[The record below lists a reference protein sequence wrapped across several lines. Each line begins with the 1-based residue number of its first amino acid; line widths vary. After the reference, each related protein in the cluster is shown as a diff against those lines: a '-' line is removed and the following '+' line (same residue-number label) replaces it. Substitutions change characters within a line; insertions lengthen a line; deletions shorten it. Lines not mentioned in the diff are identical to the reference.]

1 MGIKMIDK
9 ALENPRFLLVLI
21 VFLLTLLIIQF
32 FRNQCDKK
40 KLRKDAVKRSK
51 AVINGQVAEQIAPF
65 LPDFPANPSDARFIG
80 KPVDFIV
87 FSGLSE
93 NEKIDEILFVEV
105 KTGKSLLSEREK
117 EVKKAID
124 ELEKISLSP
133 EERQRYED
141 REWAIMRYNSEVRAN
156 YEHGHKAGEEI
167 GEKKRISKR

>member
-1 MGIKMIDK
+1 MIDK

-40 KLRKDAVKRSK
+40 NLRKDAVKRSK

-105 KTGKSLLSEREK
+105 KTGKSALSEREK
-117 EVKKAID
+117 EVKKAI
-124 ELEKISLSP
+124 EKGNV
-133 EERQRYED
+133 RYVE
-141 REWAIMRYNSEVRAN
+141 Y
-156 YEHGHKAGEEI
+156 
-167 GEKKRISKR
+167 RIN

>member
-1 MGIKMIDK
+1 MIDK
-9 ALENPRFLLVLI
+9 ALENPRFLLILI

-32 FRNQCDKK
+32 FRNQCDKE

-117 EVKKAID
+117 EVKKAI
-124 ELEKISLSP
+124 E
-133 EERQRYED
+133 QRKV
-141 REWAIMRYNSEVRAN
+141 RYVE
-156 YEHGHKAGEEI
+156 Y
-167 GEKKRISKR
+167 RIN

>member
-1 MGIKMIDK
+1 MIDK

-51 AVINGQVAEQIAPF
+51 AVISGQVTEQIAPF
-65 LPDFPANPSDARFIG
+65 LPNFPANPSDARFIG

-117 EVKKAID
+117 EVKKAI
-124 ELEKISLSP
+124 EKGKV
-133 EERQRYED
+133 RYVE
-141 REWAIMRYNSEVRAN
+141 Y
-156 YEHGHKAGEEI
+156 
-167 GEKKRISKR
+167 RIN

>member
-51 AVINGQVAEQIAPF
+51 AVINGQIAEQIAPF

-117 EVKKAID
+117 EVKKAI
-124 ELEKISLSP
+124 EKGNV
-133 EERQRYED
+133 RYVE
-141 REWAIMRYNSEVRAN
+141 Y
-156 YEHGHKAGEEI
+156 
-167 GEKKRISKR
+167 RIN

>member
-9 ALENPRFLLVLI
+9 ALENPRFLLILI

-93 NEKIDEILFVEV
+93 NEKIDESLFVEV

-117 EVKKAID
+117 EVKKAI
-124 ELEKISLSP
+124 E
-133 EERQRYED
+133 QRKV
-141 REWAIMRYNSEVRAN
+141 RYVE
-156 YEHGHKAGEEI
+156 Y
-167 GEKKRISKR
+167 RIN

>member
-9 ALENPRFLLVLI
+9 ALENPRFLLILI
-21 VFLLTLLIIQF
+21 VFLLILLIIQF

-117 EVKKAID
+117 EVKKAI
-124 ELEKISLSP
+124 E
-133 EERQRYED
+133 QRKV
-141 REWAIMRYNSEVRAN
+141 RYVE
-156 YEHGHKAGEEI
+156 Y
-167 GEKKRISKR
+167 RIN

>member
-32 FRNQCDKK
+32 FRSQCDKK

-117 EVKKAID
+117 E
-124 ELEKISLSP
+124 
-133 EERQRYED
+133 
-141 REWAIMRYNSEVRAN
+141 
-156 YEHGHKAGEEI
+156 
-167 GEKKRISKR
+167 EKKEKEKGNVRYVEYRIN

>member
-1 MGIKMIDK
+1 MIDK
-9 ALENPRFLLVLI
+9 ALENPRFLLILI

-32 FRNQCDKK
+32 FRNQWDKK

-117 EVKKAID
+117 EVKKAI
-124 ELEKISLSP
+124 E
-133 EERQRYED
+133 QR
-141 REWAIMRYNSEVRAN
+141 RVRYVE
-156 YEHGHKAGEEI
+156 Y
-167 GEKKRISKR
+167 RIN

>member
-1 MGIKMIDK
+1 MIDK

-21 VFLLTLLIIQF
+21 VFLLTLLINQLF
-32 FRNQCDKK
+32 KNQCDKK

-117 EVKKAID
+117 EVKKAI
-124 ELEKISLSP
+124 EKGNV
-133 EERQRYED
+133 RYVE
-141 REWAIMRYNSEVRAN
+141 Y
-156 YEHGHKAGEEI
+156 
-167 GEKKRISKR
+167 RIN

>member
-40 KLRKDAVKRSK
+40 NVRKDAVKRSK
-51 AVINGQVAEQIAPF
+51 AVINGQIAEQIAPF

-117 EVKKAID
+117 EVKKAI
-124 ELEKISLSP
+124 E
-133 EERQRYED
+133 QRKV
-141 REWAIMRYNSEVRAN
+141 RYVE
-156 YEHGHKAGEEI
+156 Y
-167 GEKKRISKR
+167 RIN

>member
-1 MGIKMIDK
+1 MIDK
-9 ALENPRFLLVLI
+9 ALENPRFLLILI

-51 AVINGQVAEQIAPF
+51 AVINRQVAEQIAPF

-117 EVKKAID
+117 EVKKAI
-124 ELEKISLSP
+124 E
-133 EERQRYED
+133 QRKV
-141 REWAIMRYNSEVRAN
+141 RYVE
-156 YEHGHKAGEEI
+156 Y
-167 GEKKRISKR
+167 RIN

>member
-1 MGIKMIDK
+1 MIDK

-105 KTGKSLLSEREK
+105 KTGKSALSEREK
-117 EVKKAID
+117 EVKKAI
-124 ELEKISLSP
+124 EKGNV
-133 EERQRYED
+133 RYVE
-141 REWAIMRYNSEVRAN
+141 Y
-156 YEHGHKAGEEI
+156 
-167 GEKKRISKR
+167 RIN

>member
-65 LPDFPANPSDARFIG
+65 LPDFPANLSDARFIG

-117 EVKKAID
+117 EVKKAI
-124 ELEKISLSP
+124 EKGNV
-133 EERQRYED
+133 RYVE
-141 REWAIMRYNSEVRAN
+141 Y
-156 YEHGHKAGEEI
+156 
-167 GEKKRISKR
+167 RIN

>member
-1 MGIKMIDK
+1 MEIKMIDK

-117 EVKKAID
+117 EVKKAI
-124 ELEKISLSP
+124 EKGNV
-133 EERQRYED
+133 RYVE
-141 REWAIMRYNSEVRAN
+141 Y
-156 YEHGHKAGEEI
+156 
-167 GEKKRISKR
+167 RIN

>member
-117 EVKKAID
+117 EVKKAI
-124 ELEKISLSP
+124 EKGKVH
-133 EERQRYED
+133 Y
-141 REWAIMRYNSEVRAN
+141 V
-156 YEHGHKAGEEI
+156 
-167 GEKKRISKR
+167 KKRKK

>member
-1 MGIKMIDK
+1 MIDK
-9 ALENPRFLLVLI
+9 ALENPRFLLILI

-117 EVKKAID
+117 EVKKAI
-124 ELEKISLSP
+124 E
-133 EERQRYED
+133 QRKV
-141 REWAIMRYNSEVRAN
+141 RYVE
-156 YEHGHKAGEEI
+156 Y
-167 GEKKRISKR
+167 RIN

>member
-1 MGIKMIDK
+1 MIDE
-9 ALENPRFLLVLI
+9 ALENPRFLLILI

-40 KLRKDAVKRSK
+40 NVRKDAVKRSK
-51 AVINGQVAEQIAPF
+51 AVINGQIAEQIAPF

-117 EVKKAID
+117 EVKKAI
-124 ELEKISLSP
+124 E
-133 EERQRYED
+133 QRKV
-141 REWAIMRYNSEVRAN
+141 RYVE
-156 YEHGHKAGEEI
+156 Y
-167 GEKKRISKR
+167 RIN

>member
-1 MGIKMIDK
+1 MGIKIIDK
-9 ALENPRFLLVLI
+9 ALENPRFLLILI

-40 KLRKDAVKRSK
+40 NLRKDAVKRSK
-51 AVINGQVAEQIAPF
+51 AVISGQVTEQIAPF

-117 EVKKAID
+117 EVKKAI
-124 ELEKISLSP
+124 E
-133 EERQRYED
+133 QRKV
-141 REWAIMRYNSEVRAN
+141 RYVE
-156 YEHGHKAGEEI
+156 Y
-167 GEKKRISKR
+167 RIN

>member
-1 MGIKMIDK
+1 MIDK
-9 ALENPRFLLVLI
+9 ALENPRFLLILI

-51 AVINGQVAEQIAPF
+51 AVINGQIAEQIAPF

-117 EVKKAID
+117 EVKKAI
-124 ELEKISLSP
+124 E
-133 EERQRYED
+133 QRKV
-141 REWAIMRYNSEVRAN
+141 RYVE
-156 YEHGHKAGEEI
+156 Y
-167 GEKKRISKR
+167 RIN

>member
-1 MGIKMIDK
+1 MGIKIIDK

-117 EVKKAID
+117 EVKKAI
-124 ELEKISLSP
+124 E
-133 EERQRYED
+133 QRKV
-141 REWAIMRYNSEVRAN
+141 RYVE
-156 YEHGHKAGEEI
+156 Y
-167 GEKKRISKR
+167 RIN

>member
-1 MGIKMIDK
+1 MIDK
-9 ALENPRFLLVLI
+9 ELENPRFLLVLI

-117 EVKKAID
+117 EVKKAI
-124 ELEKISLSP
+124 E
-133 EERQRYED
+133 QRKV
-141 REWAIMRYNSEVRAN
+141 RYVE
-156 YEHGHKAGEEI
+156 Y
-167 GEKKRISKR
+167 RIN

>member
-1 MGIKMIDK
+1 MIDK

-21 VFLLTLLIIQF
+21 VFFLTLLIIQF

-65 LPDFPANPSDARFIG
+65 LPDFPANPSDARFVG

-117 EVKKAID
+117 EVKKAI
-124 ELEKISLSP
+124 EKGNV
-133 EERQRYED
+133 RYVE
-141 REWAIMRYNSEVRAN
+141 Y
-156 YEHGHKAGEEI
+156 
-167 GEKKRISKR
+167 RIN

>member
-1 MGIKMIDK
+1 MIEK

-40 KLRKDAVKRSK
+40 KLRKDVVKRSK

-93 NEKIDEILFVEV
+93 NEKIDDILFVEV

-117 EVKKAID
+117 EVKKAI
-124 ELEKISLSP
+124 EKGNV
-133 EERQRYED
+133 RYVE
-141 REWAIMRYNSEVRAN
+141 Y
-156 YEHGHKAGEEI
+156 
-167 GEKKRISKR
+167 RIN

>member
-40 KLRKDAVKRSK
+40 NLRKDAVKRSK

-117 EVKKAID
+117 EVKKAI
-124 ELEKISLSP
+124 EKGNV
-133 EERQRYED
+133 RYVE
-141 REWAIMRYNSEVRAN
+141 Y
-156 YEHGHKAGEEI
+156 
-167 GEKKRISKR
+167 RIN

>member
-9 ALENPRFLLVLI
+9 ALENPRFLLILI

-117 EVKKAID
+117 EVKKAI
-124 ELEKISLSP
+124 E
-133 EERQRYED
+133 QR
-141 REWAIMRYNSEVRAN
+141 RVRYVE
-156 YEHGHKAGEEI
+156 Y
-167 GEKKRISKR
+167 RIN

>member
-51 AVINGQVAEQIAPF
+51 AVINGQIAEQIAPF

-117 EVKKAID
+117 EVKKAI
-124 ELEKISLSP
+124 E
-133 EERQRYED
+133 QRKV
-141 REWAIMRYNSEVRAN
+141 RYVE
-156 YEHGHKAGEEI
+156 Y
-167 GEKKRISKR
+167 RIN

>member
-1 MGIKMIDK
+1 MIDK

-65 LPDFPANPSDARFIG
+65 LPDFPANPSDARFLG

-117 EVKKAID
+117 EVKKAI
-124 ELEKISLSP
+124 EKGNV
-133 EERQRYED
+133 RYVE
-141 REWAIMRYNSEVRAN
+141 Y
-156 YEHGHKAGEEI
+156 
-167 GEKKRISKR
+167 RIN

>member
-40 KLRKDAVKRSK
+40 NLRKDAVKRSK

-117 EVKKAID
+117 EVKKAI
-124 ELEKISLSP
+124 E
-133 EERQRYED
+133 QRKV
-141 REWAIMRYNSEVRAN
+141 RYVE
-156 YEHGHKAGEEI
+156 Y
-167 GEKKRISKR
+167 RIN

>member
-1 MGIKMIDK
+1 MIDK

-51 AVINGQVAEQIAPF
+51 AVISGQVTEQIAPF

-117 EVKKAID
+117 EVKKAI
-124 ELEKISLSP
+124 EKGNV
-133 EERQRYED
+133 RYVE
-141 REWAIMRYNSEVRAN
+141 Y
-156 YEHGHKAGEEI
+156 
-167 GEKKRISKR
+167 RIN

>member
-1 MGIKMIDK
+1 MIDK

-40 KLRKDAVKRSK
+40 NLRKDAVKRSK

-117 EVKKAID
+117 EVKKAI
-124 ELEKISLSP
+124 E
-133 EERQRYED
+133 QRKV
-141 REWAIMRYNSEVRAN
+141 RYVEYRINENKR
-156 YEHGHKAGEEI
+156 
-167 GEKKRISKR
+167 EKKKMSKQRKTTN

>member
-1 MGIKMIDK
+1 MIDK

-40 KLRKDAVKRSK
+40 NLRKDAVKRSK
-51 AVINGQVAEQIAPF
+51 AVISGQVAEQIAPF

-117 EVKKAID
+117 EVKKAI
-124 ELEKISLSP
+124 EKGNV
-133 EERQRYED
+133 RYVE
-141 REWAIMRYNSEVRAN
+141 Y
-156 YEHGHKAGEEI
+156 
-167 GEKKRISKR
+167 RIN

>member
-1 MGIKMIDK
+1 MIDK

-51 AVINGQVAEQIAPF
+51 AVINGQVAEQMAPF

-117 EVKKAID
+117 EVKKAI
-124 ELEKISLSP
+124 E
-133 EERQRYED
+133 QRKV
-141 REWAIMRYNSEVRAN
+141 RYVE
-156 YEHGHKAGEEI
+156 Y
-167 GEKKRISKR
+167 RIN

>member
-9 ALENPRFLLVLI
+9 ALENPRFLLILI

-32 FRNQCDKK
+32 FRNQYDKK

-51 AVINGQVAEQIAPF
+51 AVINGQVAEQMAPF

-117 EVKKAID
+117 EVKKAI
-124 ELEKISLSP
+124 E
-133 EERQRYED
+133 QRKV
-141 REWAIMRYNSEVRAN
+141 RYVE
-156 YEHGHKAGEEI
+156 Y
-167 GEKKRISKR
+167 RIN

>member
-1 MGIKMIDK
+1 MIDK
-9 ALENPRFLLVLI
+9 ALENPRFLLILI

-32 FRNQCDKK
+32 IRNQCDKK

-117 EVKKAID
+117 EVKKAI
-124 ELEKISLSP
+124 E
-133 EERQRYED
+133 QRKV
-141 REWAIMRYNSEVRAN
+141 RYVE
-156 YEHGHKAGEEI
+156 Y
-167 GEKKRISKR
+167 RIN

>member
-1 MGIKMIDK
+1 MIDK

-32 FRNQCDKK
+32 FRSQCDKK

-117 EVKKAID
+117 EVKKTI
-124 ELEKISLSP
+124 EKGNV
-133 EERQRYED
+133 RYVE
-141 REWAIMRYNSEVRAN
+141 Y
-156 YEHGHKAGEEI
+156 
-167 GEKKRISKR
+167 RIN

>member
-117 EVKKAID
+117 EVKKAI
-124 ELEKISLSP
+124 EKGNV
-133 EERQRYED
+133 RYVE
-141 REWAIMRYNSEVRAN
+141 Y
-156 YEHGHKAGEEI
+156 
-167 GEKKRISKR
+167 RIN

>member
-1 MGIKMIDK
+1 MIDK
-9 ALENPRFLLVLI
+9 ALENPRFLLILI

-40 KLRKDAVKRSK
+40 NLRKDAVKRSK
-51 AVINGQVAEQIAPF
+51 AVINGQIAEQIAPF

-117 EVKKAID
+117 EVKKAI
-124 ELEKISLSP
+124 E
-133 EERQRYED
+133 QRKV
-141 REWAIMRYNSEVRAN
+141 RYVE
-156 YEHGHKAGEEI
+156 Y
-167 GEKKRISKR
+167 RIN

>member
-117 EVKKAID
+117 EVKKAI
-124 ELEKISLSP
+124 E
-133 EERQRYED
+133 QR
-141 REWAIMRYNSEVRAN
+141 RVRYVE
-156 YEHGHKAGEEI
+156 Y
-167 GEKKRISKR
+167 RIN